1 MGSLSGSPI
10 FDYAEL
16 ARALIVG
23 VRPRGSVVKGLLAR
37 YCHCG
42 NLVSGMFVPQ
52 AVEILV

>member
-23 VRPRGSVVKGLLAR
+23 VRPRGTVVKDLLAR

-42 NLVSGMFVPQ
+42 NLVSGMFVPP